1 MQELLLHLAGG
12 FVGALH
18 PDKLIRLG
26 AAFQRDRT
34 DRRFFEG
41 INDPFLGESK
51 CIGPEQE
58 MDAGSKRVAE
68 KNMMRIDVPLF
79 FGINT

>member
-12 FVGALH
+12 FVGAFN

-34 DRRFFEG
+34 DRRLFEG

-51 CIGPEQE
+51 RIGPEQE